1 MHMAKNKKTANDI
14 LKKVISLFVEEEEEI
29 VGNGLDDAEVNE
41 ISSEKNNDE
50 TLNNEVKVEEVKEKE
65 PTKDI
70 VKSEIKEKIKN
81 KSIFNKQKTNT
92 LEEDLFSEEEPNIM
106 DEMKS
111 TPFNTVEIIEI
122 DTPVAKFEGKDSY
135 KKVSTVS
142 ENVTEELT
150 QEQREKEFFF
160 ARLDRGE
167 EVINELKGL
176 DLFAEIKDEM
186 FGEGFEG
193 MFYSLMEAIEDS
205 QSIGKDEKLDKMN
218 GTLSKLM
225 KINMDEDAE
234 VYDFFMMIRHE
245 LHKVKNSLGEY
256 SEKVLADKDLKVDIV
271 LNYHISDMYQNPK
284 YADALLESDK
294 DKYVELQN
302 LVRDMYFEVE
312 NNKFIANEKKEQMHL
327 EYKDILLSSNT
338 LCDILKNIE
347 IVKDDLYKIRNEI
360 GRFSRTSLVLD

>member
-1 MHMAKNKKTANDI
+1 MAKKTANE
-14 LKKVISLFVEEEEEI
+14 LFKKVISLFVEEEDEI

-41 ISSEKNNDE
+41 VYSEKNTD
-50 TLNNEVKVEEVKEKE
+50 TVIKNEIEVEEVKEKE
-65 PTKDI
+65 PTKEI
-70 VKSEIKEKIKN
+70 VKNEIKEKIKSKN
-81 KSIFNKQKTNT
+81 IFNKQKSNT

-106 DEMKS
+106 EEMKS
-111 TPFNTVEIIEI
+111 TPFSSVEIIEI
-122 DTPVAKFEGKDSY
+122 DTPVAKSEGKDSY
-135 KKVSTVS
+135 KKVSTIS

-160 ARLDRGE
+160 SRLDRGE
-167 EVINELKGL
+167 EVITELRNL
-176 DLFAEIKDEM
+176 PLFIDIKDEL

-205 QSIGKDEKLDKMN
+205 QSIEKQEKLDKMN

-225 KINMDEDAE
+225 KINIDEDAE

-256 SEKVLADKDLKVDIV
+256 SEKVLADKDLRVDTV
-271 LNYHISDMYQNPK
+271 LNYNISDMYQNPK
-284 YADALLESDK
+284 YAEALLESDK

-312 NNKFIANEKKEQMHL
+312 GNKFIAKEKKEQMHL
-327 EYKDILLSSNT
+327 EYRDILLSSNT

-360 GRFSRTSLVLD
+360 GRFSRTSLVLG